1 MESQIVAGSE
11 AREFGQ
17 PVLGFSLAALIIL
30 AAFGI
35 ISLFDEPVFST
46 WVAFLWMACVPMMLV
61 LGIVWGGDYPPNLTR
76 LPQPMRGLALLGLCI
91 CVGALVAYLTFSL
104 VGEGRSPPLPPFMM
118 YIIFGVVCT
127 FWFTI
132 VWQCWPVTAV
142 SSHPL
147 IAGISVLL
155 FTYVGGWALFQF
167 LFDFRFMAAAP
178 VYVASMDPGGL
189 FSGWTDLSFGVTT
202 VAVIMTFVML
212 DFWLLQSLAGRQPLF
227 SIVASMVILGIAAAI
242 YSTFVHVLGFDQV
255 QYMVHG
261 PIPYLFG
268 TFFPLTLFENSLL
281 KDRRQPVRGLAF
293 VVVSFVI
300 GNVLQVLYWWAGPHL
315 SGPLVSGPPNYQQ
328 ENWLAS
334 ALLGITFPLIV
345 IWAELFQFWPLR
357 RRPSRAG
364 AAQ

>member
-1 MESQIVAGSE
+1 MEGQIAAGGE
-11 AREFGQ
+11 ATGPTQ
-17 PVLGFSLAALIIL
+17 PALGLLLGMLIVL

-61 LGIVWGGDYPPNLTR
+61 LGIVWGGGYPRNLVK
-76 LPQPMRGLALLGLCI
+76 LPQPMRGLALLGLCM
-91 CVGALVAYLTFSL
+91 CVGALVAFITFSV
-104 VGEGRSPPLPPFMM
+104 VGEGRSPPLPPLMM

-132 VWQCWPVTAV
+132 VWQCWPITALSSEPLVT
-142 SSHPL
+142 
-147 IAGISVLL
+147 GIGALL
-155 FTYVGGWALFQF
+155 FTYVCGWGLFRL
-167 LFDFRFMAAAP
+167 LFDFGFMVGAP
-178 VYVASMDPGGL
+178 VYVASMDPGGI
-189 FSGWTDLSFGVTT
+189 FSGWTVLSFGVTT

-212 DFWLLQSLAGRQPLF
+212 DFWPLQSLAQRQPLL
-227 SIVASMVILGIAAAI
+227 SAVASVLVLGLAAAI
-242 YSTFVHVLGFDQV
+242 YCVFVHVLGFDQV
-255 QYMVHG
+255 KYMVHG

-281 KDRRQPVRGLAF
+281 KDRPQPGRGIAF
-293 VVVSFVI
+293 LVFSFVI
-300 GNVLQVLYWWAGPHL
+300 GNVLQVVYWWAGPHL
-315 SGPLVSGPPNYQQ
+315 SGPLVSGPPNYQY

-345 IWAELFQFWPLR
+345 VWAELFQFWPLR
-357 RRPSRAG
+357 RRTRNAG